1 MRKIIFLL
9 VLITL
14 MLLSGEDAILGEAT
28 ISFGGV
34 GCQMAEDE
42 IDYTF
47 HDANDGTYE
56 YHYNN
61 RNYYFK
67 GKRIYDDDDF
77 EYEPVE
83 VDSTNLD
90 TLSSIYNILTYAQPM
105 YPDMTYEELYAKIDS
120 FLIIYENIIKLDTNS
135 DIDDI
140 IQYYGL
146 YKQIEG
152 LGARIDTLEQKIEVL
167 EKAVEYE
174 IFEQPKHDPNITYP
188 IFNPLRDEFWE
199 WKKIYGMRFNMPIVD
214 PEWERFMKWKKRQ
227 LNPEKVTV
235 DTVLTVDEII
245 ADSLCAFGKLE
256 MLPPTAQGTT
266 TYDSDIDA
274 ILDELS
280 DMWEAIDKIN
290 RRLK

>member
-9 VLITL
+9 VLITV
-14 MLLSGEDAILGEAT
+14 MSLSGSVKLTDTHPFET
-28 ISFGGV
+28 
-34 GCQMAEDE
+34 
-42 IDYTF
+42 
-47 HDANDGTYE
+47 
-56 YHYNN
+56 
-61 RNYYFK
+61 
-67 GKRIYDDDDF
+67 YDDNF
-77 EYEPVE
+77 WYEPVG

-90 TLSSIYNILTYAQPM
+90 TLVDFSKYIDNSPRLFQHLDLTSTIHIGDKYEIEYSPKG
-105 YPDMTYEELYAKIDS
+105 DTIKINGVLYEEP
-120 FLIIYENIIKLDTNS
+120 NQDTNS

-235 DTVLTVDEII
+235 DTVLTVDEMIC
-245 ADSLCAFGKLE
+245 DSLGCFGII
-256 MLPPTAQGTT
+256 TV
-266 TYDSDIDA
+266 DSLRVPYMINDA
-274 ILDELS
+274 TIDELR
-280 DMWEAIDKIN
+280 DTWEAIDKII